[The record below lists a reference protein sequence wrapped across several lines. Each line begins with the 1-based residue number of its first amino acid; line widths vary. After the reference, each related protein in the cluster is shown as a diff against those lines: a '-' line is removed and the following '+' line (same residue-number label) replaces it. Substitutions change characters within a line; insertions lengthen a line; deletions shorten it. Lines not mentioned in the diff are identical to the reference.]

1 VTRRAKTAAVTR
13 PLLPALALV
22 LLPALAA
29 AQMGAVPPPRPA
41 TPGVLQE
48 IGFDQRLGEAL
59 PLDAPFTDEQGR
71 AVKLGDYFG
80 KRPVVLSF
88 VYYECPMLCT
98 IGLNG
103 LSAALQVLSF
113 VPGQEFE
120 VLTVS
125 FDPKE
130 TPALAAAKKN
140 AYLARYQRPGAE
152 AGWHFLTGSEASIAA
167 LTRAAGFRYV
177 WDEATKQFAHP
188 AGLVVATPE
197 GRISHYLFGV
207 EYAPKDLRF
216 ALIEAASGRI
226 GNAADQ
232 LLLYCYQYDPQA
244 GRYTASILNVVR
256 ALAVLTV
263 LGLVG
268 FMVTASRRHK
278 AKAEPRPAGAPGA
291 R

>member
-1 VTRRAKTAAVTR
+1 
-13 PLLPALALV
+13 LPSLALAL
-22 LLPALAA
+22 LPSLAS

-59 PLDAPFTDEQGR
+59 PLDAAFTDEQGR
-71 AVKLGDYFG
+71 SVKLGDYFG

-98 IGLNG
+98 IALNG

-120 VLTVS
+120 VVTVS
-125 FDPKE
+125 FDAKE
-130 TPALAAAKKN
+130 TPALAAAKKK

-152 AGWHFLTGSEASIAA
+152 AGWHFLTGSDASIEA

-188 AGLVVATPE
+188 AGIVVATPE

-216 ALIEAASGRI
+216 ALIEAASARI
-226 GNAADQ
+226 GNVADQ
-232 LLLYCYQYDPQA
+232 LLLYCYRYDPQA
-244 GRYTASILNVVR
+244 GRYSASILNVVR

-263 LGLVG
+263 LGLFG
-268 FMVTASRRHK
+268 FIVTASRRRK
-278 AKAEPRPAGAPGA
+278 PRTETGPAGAPGD

>member
-1 VTRRAKTAAVTR
+1 VTRHAKAAVR
-13 PLLPALALV
+13 VLLPSLALAL
-22 LLPALAA
+22 LPPFAS

-59 PLDAPFTDEQGR
+59 PLDAAFTDEQGR
-71 AVKLGDYFG
+71 SVKLGDYFG

-98 IGLNG
+98 IALNG

-120 VLTVS
+120 VVTVS
-125 FDPKE
+125 FDAKE
-130 TPALAAAKKN
+130 TPALAAAKKK

-152 AGWHFLTGSEASIAA
+152 AGWHFLTGSDASIEA

-188 AGLVVATPE
+188 AGIVVATPE

-216 ALIEAASGRI
+216 ALIEAASARI
-226 GNAADQ
+226 GNVADQ
-232 LLLYCYQYDPQA
+232 LLLYCYRYDPQA
-244 GRYTASILNVVR
+244 GRYSASILNVVR

-263 LGLVG
+263 LGLFG
-268 FMVTASRRHK
+268 FIVTASRRQK
-278 AKAEPRPAGAPGA
+278 KPRTETSPAGAPGD

>member
-1 VTRRAKTAAVTR
+1 VTRHAKAAVR
-13 PLLPALALV
+13 ALLPSLALAL
-22 LLPALAA
+22 LPTFAS

-48 IGFDQRLGEAL
+48 VGFDQRLGEAL
-59 PLDAPFTDEQGR
+59 PLDAAFTDEQGR
-71 AVKLGDYFG
+71 SVKLGDYFG

-113 VPGQEFE
+113 VPGQEFD
-120 VLTVS
+120 VVTVS
-125 FDPKE
+125 FDAKE
-130 TPALAAAKKN
+130 TPALAAAKKKT
-140 AYLARYQRPGAE
+140 YLARYQRQGAE
-152 AGWHFLTGSEASIAA
+152 AGWHFLTGEGASIEA

-188 AGLVVATPE
+188 AGIVVATPE

-216 ALIEAASGRI
+216 ALVEAASGKI

-232 LLLYCYQYDPQA
+232 LLLYCYQYDPQT
-244 GRYTASILNVVR
+244 GRYSASILNIVR
-256 ALAVLTV
+256 SLAVLTV
-263 LGLVG
+263 LGLAG
-268 FMVTASRRHK
+268 FIVTASRRK
-278 AKAEPRPAGAPGA
+278 TRVASPAEAPGA

>member
-1 VTRRAKTAAVTR
+1 MTRRVEKLGLSLAIA
-13 PLLPALALV
+13 LLPS
-22 LLPALAA
+22 LAA

-59 PLDAPFTDEQGR
+59 PLDAVFTDEQGR
-71 AVKLGDYFG
+71 SVELGEYFG
-80 KRPVVLSF
+80 QRPVVLSF

-120 VLTVS
+120 VVTVS
-125 FDPKE
+125 FDSKE
-130 TPALAAAKKN
+130 TPALAAAKKK
-140 AYLARYQRPGAE
+140 AYLARYQRAGAE
-152 AGWHFLTGSEASIAA
+152 AGWHFLTGSDASIQA

-177 WDEATKQFAHP
+177 WDEATRQFAHP
-188 AGLVVATPE
+188 SGIVVATPE

-216 ALIEAASGRI
+216 SLIEAAAGRI
-226 GNAADQ
+226 GNVADQ
-232 LLLYCYQYDPQA
+232 LLLYCYQYDPQS
-244 GRYTASILNVVR
+244 GRYSASIINIVR
-256 ALAVLTV
+256 GLAVLTV
-263 LGLVG
+263 LALAG
-268 FMVTASRRHK
+268 FIVSASRKPRH
-278 AKAEPRPAGAPGA
+278 EGASGA

>member
-1 VTRRAKTAAVTR
+1 VTRRARAAVQA
-13 PLLPALALV
+13 LLASLALAL
-22 LLPALAA
+22 LPPFAS

-59 PLDAPFTDEQGR
+59 PMGAVFTDDQGR
-71 AVKLGDYFG
+71 SVRLGDYFG

-103 LSAALQVLSF
+103 LQAALKVLSF

-120 VLTVS
+120 VVTVS
-125 FDPKE
+125 FDAKE
-130 TPALAAAKKN
+130 TPALAAAKKR

-152 AGWHFLTGSEASIAA
+152 AGWHFLTGSDASIEA

-216 ALIEAASGRI
+216 SLIEAAAGRI
-226 GNAADQ
+226 GNVADQ
-232 LLLYCYQYDPQA
+232 LLLYCYQYDPQT
-244 GRYTASILNVVR
+244 GRYSASILNVVR

-263 LGLVG
+263 LVLVG
-268 FMVTASRRHK
+268 FIVTASRQKTRT
-278 AKAEPRPAGAPGA
+278 AASAAGAPGD